1 MCPPKPAGFVEKMT
15 SLLVPVIFQAAPM
28 LDRWLRRDRAAND
41 ASGFIEIDRFLG
53 AALSSL
59 EGYSP

>member
-1 MCPPKPAGFVEKMT
+1 MT